1 MLRYGRK
8 KLSDVWRPMTNF
20 ETAVEAQKIIDNLF
34 HRLKELNYNPDLKK
48 MMKNLEHLVTE
59 LSKAE
64 VVARTNRAPRM
75 AQKPREELAKAI
87 DYADKMLLLAKLCQ

>member
-1 MLRYGRK
+1 MN
-8 KLSDVWRPMTNF
+8 PTF

-34 HRLKELNYNPDLKK
+34 HRLKELNYNSDLKK
-48 MMKNLEHLVTE
+48 MMKNLENLVTD

-64 VVARTNRAPRM
+64 VVARTNRSPRI

>member
-1 MLRYGRK
+1 MQ
-8 KLSDVWRPMTNF
+8 NF
-20 ETAVEAQKIIDNLF
+20 KTAIEAQKIVDNLF
-34 HRLKELNYNPDLKK
+34 RRLKELNYNPDLKK

-64 VVARTNRAPRM
+64 VVARTNHSPEI

-87 DYADKMLLLAKLCQ
+87 HYADNMLLLAKLCQ

>member
-1 MLRYGRK
+1 MQ
-8 KLSDVWRPMTNF
+8 NF
-20 ETAVEAQKIIDNLF
+20 KTAIEAQKIVDNLF
-34 HRLKELNYNPDLKK
+34 RRLKELNYNPDLKK

-64 VVARTNRAPRM
+64 VVARTNHSPGI

-87 DYADKMLLLAKLCQ
+87 HSADNMLLLAKLCQ

>member
-1 MLRYGRK
+1 
-8 KLSDVWRPMTNF
+8 MTNF
-20 ETAVEAQKIIDNLF
+20 ETAVEAQKIVDELF
-34 HRLKELNYNPDLKK
+34 RRLRELNYNPDLKK

-64 VVARTNRAPRM
+64 VTARTNRAPGL
-75 AQKPREELAKAI
+75 ADKPREELTRAI

>member
-1 MLRYGRK
+1 MNEF
-8 KLSDVWRPMTNF
+8 TN
-20 ETAVEAQKIIDNLF
+20 AVEAQSIVAELNR
-34 HRLKELNYNPDLKK
+34 RLKELHYNPDLKK

-64 VVARTNRAPRM
+64 VVARTNRAPGL

-87 DYADKMLLLAKLCQ
+87 TYADNMLLLAKLCQ

>member
-1 MLRYGRK
+1 MNEF
-8 KLSDVWRPMTNF
+8 T
-20 ETAVEAQKIIDNLF
+20 TAVEAQKIIDNLF

-64 VVARTNRAPRM
+64 VVARTNHAPGI

>member
-1 MLRYGRK
+1 
-8 KLSDVWRPMTNF
+8 MTNF
-20 ETAVEAQKIIDNLF
+20 ETAVEAQKIVDYLF
-34 HRLKELNYNPDLKK
+34 RRLRELNYNPDLKK

-64 VVARTNRAPRM
+64 VVARTNRSPGVTQR
-75 AQKPREELAKAI
+75 PREELTRAI